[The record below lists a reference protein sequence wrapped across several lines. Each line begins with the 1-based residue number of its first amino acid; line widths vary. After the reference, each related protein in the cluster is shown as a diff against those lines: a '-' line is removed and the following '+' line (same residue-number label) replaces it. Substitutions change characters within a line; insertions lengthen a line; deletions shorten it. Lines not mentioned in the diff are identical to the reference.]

1 MQSEDLMPRLIF
13 GLRNKDVK
21 SFEDIFLLTYENTLS
36 DIRQYVSDEK
46 DSWDVLADTY
56 IQLWNRSSSV
66 PEKKLLRAW
75 IRILIKESLKRLK
88 DIEVNGF
95 TDDVIFDEEDK
106 PEQKA
111 LGVLIEIEEI
121 LEISEDEEPEKKQS
135 KAIKMFIQIAVAVFT
150 LVIAVFIIVN
160 VFDMAGEALKK
171 KQNLTKKKSSTQS
184 EATVQTEK
192 KTVIG
197 WQEVNGEKKY
207 MKSNGKLATDEFLD
221 IDDKVYYF
229 DSYSLLNKSSLEKGI
244 FTYNFDNKGILKYIK
259 SKTEIF
265 SEDGAFQR
273 ELRDKGYE
281 ERAKNI
287 VAGSVV
293 EDGTWVYFMENLE
306 SRQEGINLLRYRRE
320 DGYLERVDTDVSGY
334 IVFDARICYCKNE
347 QIKFFKKYEVGTEIN
362 KTYSIVETEGAYG
375 LRDTFGDMVDESRGE
390 SVSIGDRIYYISG
403 KHIDRVAKKDIKLN
417 DREYSVRYGKIYVNK
432 GKVYVEEGE
441 RISAITAIGYNI
453 YYSVVLK
460 QEDGYNISQIKKINV
475 NTGEKKEVT
484 EPFRGSIYNMYY
496 YEEFASIYLEYLPE
510 SPKSIQGKIAILD
523 EKNEFLLVN
532 DTSMRAG
539 IYTSGSDILK
549 ILMVE
554 KEGIYCYLSDCVVN
568 EEGKIEVVDRKPL
581 LINPSSTSRIK

>member
-21 SFEDIFLLTYENTLS
+21 SFEDIFLLTYENTIS

-46 DSWDVLADTY
+46 ESWDVLADTY

-88 DIEVNGF
+88 DIEANGF

-111 LGVLIEIEEI
+111 LGILIEIEEI
-121 LEISEDEEPEKKQS
+121 FEISEDEEPEKKQS

-221 IDDKVYYF
+221 IDDMVYYF
-229 DSYSLLNKSSLEKGI
+229 DSHSLLNKSSLEKGI
-244 FTYNFDNKGILKYIK
+244 FTYNFDKKGILKDIK

-265 SEDGAFQR
+265 TEDGAFQR

>member
-1 MQSEDLMPRLIF
+1 MRSEDLMPRLIF

-46 DSWDVLADTY
+46 ESWDVLADTY

-88 DIEVNGF
+88 DIEANGF

-111 LGVLIEIEEI
+111 LGILIEIEEI

-229 DSYSLLNKSSLEKGI
+229 DSHSLLNKSSLEKEI
-244 FTYNFDNKGILKYIK
+244 FTYNFDKKGILKDIK

>member
-46 DSWDVLADTY
+46 ESWDVLADTY

-88 DIEVNGF
+88 DIEANGF

-111 LGVLIEIEEI
+111 LGILIEIEEI

-135 KAIKMFIQIAVAVFT
+135 KAIKIFIQIAVAVFT

-221 IDDKVYYF
+221 IDDMVYYF
-229 DSYSLLNKSSLEKGI
+229 DSHSLLNKSSLEKGI

-265 SEDGAFQR
+265 TEDGAFQR

-306 SRQEGINLLRYRRE
+306 FRQEGINLLRYRRE

>member
-1 MQSEDLMPRLIF
+1 LQSEDLMPRLIF

-46 DSWDVLADTY
+46 ESWDVLADTY

-88 DIEVNGF
+88 DIEANGF

-111 LGVLIEIEEI
+111 LGILIEIEEI

-192 KTVIG
+192 KTIIG

-221 IDDKVYYF
+221 IDDMVYYF
-229 DSYSLLNKSSLEKGI
+229 DSHSLLNKSSLEKGI
-244 FTYNFDNKGILKYIK
+244 FTYNFDKKGILKDIK

-265 SEDGAFQR
+265 TEDGAFQR

>member
-46 DSWDVLADTY
+46 ESWDVLADTY

-88 DIEVNGF
+88 DIEANGF

-111 LGVLIEIEEI
+111 LGILIEIEEI

-192 KTVIG
+192 KTIIG

-221 IDDKVYYF
+221 IDDMVYYF
-229 DSYSLLNKSSLEKGI
+229 DSHSLLNKSSLEKGI
-244 FTYNFDNKGILKYIK
+244 FTYNFDKKGILKDIK

-265 SEDGAFQR
+265 TEDGAFQR

-510 SPKSIQGKIAILD
+510 SPKSIQGKIAVLD

>member
-1 MQSEDLMPRLIF
+1 M
-13 GLRNKDVK
+13 
-21 SFEDIFLLTYENTLS
+21 
-36 DIRQYVSDEK
+36 
-46 DSWDVLADTY
+46 
-56 IQLWNRSSSV
+56 
-66 PEKKLLRAW
+66 
-75 IRILIKESLKRLK
+75 
-88 DIEVNGF
+88 
-95 TDDVIFDEEDK
+95 
-106 PEQKA
+106 
-111 LGVLIEIEEI
+111 
-121 LEISEDEEPEKKQS
+121 
-135 KAIKMFIQIAVAVFT
+135 
-150 LVIAVFIIVN
+150 
-160 VFDMAGEALKK
+160 KK

-192 KTVIG
+192 KTIIG

-221 IDDKVYYF
+221 IDDMVYYF
-229 DSYSLLNKSSLEKGI
+229 DSHSLLNKSSLEKGI
-244 FTYNFDNKGILKYIK
+244 FTYNFDKKGILKDIK

-265 SEDGAFQR
+265 TEDGAFQR

>member
-46 DSWDVLADTY
+46 ESWDVLADTY

-111 LGVLIEIEEI
+111 LGILIEIEEI

-221 IDDKVYYF
+221 IDDMVYYF
-229 DSYSLLNKSSLEKGI
+229 DSHSLLNKSSLEKGI

-265 SEDGAFQR
+265 TEDGAFQR

-554 KEGIYCYLSDCVVN
+554 KEGIYCYLSDCIVN
-568 EEGKIEVVDRKPL
+568 EEGRIEVVDRKPL

>member
-510 SPKSIQGKIAILD
+510 SPKSIQGKIAVLD

>member
-135 KAIKMFIQIAVAVFT
+135 KAIKMFIQIAVVVFT

-229 DSYSLLNKSSLEKGI
+229 DSY
-244 FTYNFDNKGILKYIK
+244 Y
-259 SKTEIF
+259 
-265 SEDGAFQR
+265 
-273 ELRDKGYE
+273 
-281 ERAKNI
+281 
-287 VAGSVV
+287 
-293 EDGTWVYFMENLE
+293 
-306 SRQEGINLLRYRRE
+306 
-320 DGYLERVDTDVSGY
+320 
-334 IVFDARICYCKNE
+334 
-347 QIKFFKKYEVGTEIN
+347 
-362 KTYSIVETEGAYG
+362 
-375 LRDTFGDMVDESRGE
+375 
-390 SVSIGDRIYYISG
+390 
-403 KHIDRVAKKDIKLN
+403 
-417 DREYSVRYGKIYVNK
+417 
-432 GKVYVEEGE
+432 
-441 RISAITAIGYNI
+441 
-453 YYSVVLK
+453 
-460 QEDGYNISQIKKINV
+460 
-475 NTGEKKEVT
+475 
-484 EPFRGSIYNMYY
+484 
-496 YEEFASIYLEYLPE
+496 
-510 SPKSIQGKIAILD
+510 
-523 EKNEFLLVN
+523 
-532 DTSMRAG
+532 
-539 IYTSGSDILK
+539 
-549 ILMVE
+549 
-554 KEGIYCYLSDCVVN
+554 
-568 EEGKIEVVDRKPL
+568 
-581 LINPSSTSRIK
+581 

>member
-46 DSWDVLADTY
+46 ESWDVLADTY

-88 DIEVNGF
+88 DIEANGF

-111 LGVLIEIEEI
+111 LGILIEIEEI

-229 DSYSLLNKSSLEKGI
+229 DSHSLLNKSSLEKEI
-244 FTYNFDNKGILKYIK
+244 FTYNFDKKGILKDIK

-320 DGYLERVDTDVSGY
+320 DGSLERVDTDVSGY

>member
-46 DSWDVLADTY
+46 ESWDVLADTY

-111 LGVLIEIEEI
+111 LGILIEIEEI

-135 KAIKMFIQIAVAVFT
+135 KAIKIFIQIAVAVFT

-221 IDDKVYYF
+221 IDDMVYYF
-229 DSYSLLNKSSLEKGI
+229 DSHSLLNKSSLEKGI

-265 SEDGAFQR
+265 TEDGAFQR

>member
-46 DSWDVLADTY
+46 DSWDVLVDTY

>member
-111 LGVLIEIEEI
+111 LGILIEIEEI

-265 SEDGAFQR
+265 TEDGAFQR

>member
-46 DSWDVLADTY
+46 ESWDVLADTY

-88 DIEVNGF
+88 DIEANGF

-111 LGVLIEIEEI
+111 LGILIEIEEI

-229 DSYSLLNKSSLEKGI
+229 DSHSLLNKSSLEKEI
-244 FTYNFDNKGILKYIK
+244 FTYNFDKKGILKDIK

>member
-111 LGVLIEIEEI
+111 LGILIEIEEI
-121 LEISEDEEPEKKQS
+121 LEISEDEEPERKQS

-229 DSYSLLNKSSLEKGI
+229 DSHSLLNKSSLEKEI
-244 FTYNFDNKGILKYIK
+244 FTYNFDKKGILKDIK

>member
-75 IRILIKESLKRLK
+75 VRILIKESLKRLK

>member
-46 DSWDVLADTY
+46 ESWDVLADTY

-88 DIEVNGF
+88 DIEANGF

-111 LGVLIEIEEI
+111 LGILIEIEEI

-221 IDDKVYYF
+221 IDDMVYYF
-229 DSYSLLNKSSLEKGI
+229 DSHSLLNKSSLEKGI
-244 FTYNFDNKGILKYIK
+244 FTYNFDKKGILKDIK

>member
-111 LGVLIEIEEI
+111 LGILIEIEEI

-221 IDDKVYYF
+221 IDDMVYYF
-229 DSYSLLNKSSLEKGI
+229 DSHSLLNKSSLEKGI
-244 FTYNFDNKGILKYIK
+244 FTYNFDKKGILKDIK

>member
-46 DSWDVLADTY
+46 ESWDVLADTY

-88 DIEVNGF
+88 DIEANGF

-111 LGVLIEIEEI
+111 LGILIEIEEI

-229 DSYSLLNKSSLEKGI
+229 DSHSLLNKSSLEKEI
-244 FTYNFDNKGILKYIK
+244 FTYNFDKKGILKDIK

-390 SVSIGDRIYYISG
+390 SVSIGDRI
-403 KHIDRVAKKDIKLN
+403 
-417 DREYSVRYGKIYVNK
+417 
-432 GKVYVEEGE
+432 
-441 RISAITAIGYNI
+441 
-453 YYSVVLK
+453 
-460 QEDGYNISQIKKINV
+460 
-475 NTGEKKEVT
+475 
-484 EPFRGSIYNMYY
+484 
-496 YEEFASIYLEYLPE
+496 
-510 SPKSIQGKIAILD
+510 
-523 EKNEFLLVN
+523 
-532 DTSMRAG
+532 
-539 IYTSGSDILK
+539 
-549 ILMVE
+549 
-554 KEGIYCYLSDCVVN
+554 
-568 EEGKIEVVDRKPL
+568 
-581 LINPSSTSRIK
+581 

>member
-46 DSWDVLADTY
+46 ESWDVLADTY

-88 DIEVNGF
+88 DIEANGF

-111 LGVLIEIEEI
+111 LGILIEIEEI

-192 KTVIG
+192 KTIIG

-221 IDDKVYYF
+221 IDDMVYYF
-229 DSYSLLNKSSLEKGI
+229 DSHSLLNKSSLEKGI
-244 FTYNFDNKGILKYIK
+244 FTYNFDKKGILKDIK

-265 SEDGAFQR
+265 TEDGAFQR

-403 KHIDRVAKKDIKLN
+403 KHNDRVAKKDIKLN

-510 SPKSIQGKIAILD
+510 SPKSIQGKIAVLD

>member
-46 DSWDVLADTY
+46 ESWDVLADTY

-88 DIEVNGF
+88 DIEANGF

-111 LGVLIEIEEI
+111 LGILIEIEEI

-221 IDDKVYYF
+221 IDDMVYYF
-229 DSYSLLNKSSLEKGI
+229 DSHSLLNKSSLEKGI
-244 FTYNFDNKGILKYIK
+244 FTYNFDKKGILKDIK

-265 SEDGAFQR
+265 TEDGAFQR